1 MGGRLLAISLLKEAR
16 GFFKVD
22 RISVVDKWAI

>member
-1 MGGRLLAISLLKEAR
+1 MGGRLLAISLLKEAL
-16 GFFKVD
+16 GVFNVD